1 MGSAIG
7 YPFSLITRRPLGVF
21 AGFLLYVL
29 AAMGIDIG
37 FAAAGVDVIALNPT
51 DASQKGA
58 FQVYNLV
65 NGILGMLATAFF
77 MGLALVDLGRR
88 QRNASPGDGVQLIV
102 LNLKF
107 SFMVILPLGI
117 GALISIGVASGAWGV
132 VGASV
137 AGVPWAL
144 ALIYFAVRY
153 SMAAPRALAHDDA
166 SLGKAW
172 PLTKGRFWPLGG
184 MLLLA
189 QIIALGPLIGLGI
202 VIEWFGLTPAPVFAL
217 EHALLPEVLLY
228 SASYAVLAAFVQAYS
243 GAALAALYAAIV
255 PSDEN
260 VADVF

>member
-7 YPFSLITRRPLGVF
+7 YPFGLITRRPLGVF

-37 FAAAGVDVIALNPT
+37 FAAAGVDVIALDPT

-88 QRNASPGDGVQLIV
+88 QRNASPGDSVQLIV

-107 SFMVILPLGI
+107 SFMVVLPLGI

-132 VGASV
+132 IGASLG
-137 AGVPWAL
+137 GVPWAL

-172 PLTKGRFWPLGG
+172 PLTKGRFWALGA
-184 MLLLA
+184 MLLLT
-189 QIIALGPLIGLGI
+189 QLIALGPLFGIGVVVESLGL
-202 VIEWFGLTPAPVFAL
+202 VPPPVFAL
-217 EHALLPEVLLY
+217 EHALLPEVLAY
-228 SASYAVLAAFVQAYS
+228 SATFGALAGFAQAYS
-243 GAALAALYAAIV
+243 GAALAALYNGVDPAEI
-255 PSDEN
+255 D
-260 VADVF
+260 VAQVF